1 MEIAVLALGCFW
13 GPEIKFSKI
22 DGIIKTEV
30 GYCGGNSSIT
40 TYKEVCTGNTN
51 HAEVVKLDFDEKIIT
66 YEKILKIFFQIH
78 DPTTLNSQGPDFGT
92 QYRSEI
98 FYLNDNQKMIA
109 EKVLNE
115 VNERLSGKVVTKIS
129 LLKNYCPAE
138 EYHQKYLES
147 LHIPGAIFF
156 DIDENSR
163 KDTALPHMLVD
174 QMSWDKIVSNMG
186 IKKNDEIVI
195 YDNSDVISSCRGWFN
210 FIYYGHDP
218 KLINVLNG
226 GLRKWLKEKKKVT
239 DEISNIDKSDY
250 KGSERKDLVKSKQ
263 AIDQNIDEKIFT
275 LIDARSRE
283 RFEGKIPEPRKGLR
297 SGCIKNSFCIPFND
311 CLNDDKTFKNKDQ
324 LKKIFKTSIENLE
337 QKKIVFSCGSGVT
350 ACVLAL
356 AYSLI
361 NDKYLPC
368 IYDGSWAEYGLI

>member
-22 DGIIKTEV
+22 DGILKTEV

-51 HAEVVKLDFDEKIIT
+51 HAEVVKLDFDEKIIS

-138 EYHQKYLES
+138 EYHQKYLEK
-147 LHIPGAIFF
+147 
-156 DIDENSR
+156 R
-163 KDTALPHMLVD
+163 
-174 QMSWDKIVSNMG
+174 
-186 IKKNDEIVI
+186 
-195 YDNSDVISSCRGWFN
+195 
-210 FIYYGHDP
+210 
-218 KLINVLNG
+218 
-226 GLRKWLKEKKKVT
+226 
-239 DEISNIDKSDY
+239 
-250 KGSERKDLVKSKQ
+250 
-263 AIDQNIDEKIFT
+263 
-275 LIDARSRE
+275 
-283 RFEGKIPEPRKGLR
+283 
-297 SGCIKNSFCIPFND
+297 
-311 CLNDDKTFKNKDQ
+311 
-324 LKKIFKTSIENLE
+324 
-337 QKKIVFSCGSGVT
+337 
-350 ACVLAL
+350 
-356 AYSLI
+356 
-361 NDKYLPC
+361 
-368 IYDGSWAEYGLI
+368 

>member
-51 HAEVVKLDFDEKIIT
+51 HAEVVKLDFDEKIIS

-109 EKVLNE
+109 KKVLNE

-138 EYHQKYLES
+138 EYHQKYLEK
-147 LHIPGAIFF
+147 
-156 DIDENSR
+156 R
-163 KDTALPHMLVD
+163 
-174 QMSWDKIVSNMG
+174 
-186 IKKNDEIVI
+186 
-195 YDNSDVISSCRGWFN
+195 
-210 FIYYGHDP
+210 
-218 KLINVLNG
+218 
-226 GLRKWLKEKKKVT
+226 
-239 DEISNIDKSDY
+239 
-250 KGSERKDLVKSKQ
+250 
-263 AIDQNIDEKIFT
+263 
-275 LIDARSRE
+275 
-283 RFEGKIPEPRKGLR
+283 
-297 SGCIKNSFCIPFND
+297 
-311 CLNDDKTFKNKDQ
+311 
-324 LKKIFKTSIENLE
+324 
-337 QKKIVFSCGSGVT
+337 
-350 ACVLAL
+350 
-356 AYSLI
+356 
-361 NDKYLPC
+361 
-368 IYDGSWAEYGLI
+368 